1 MNCCLLSYW
10 PSQMNFQVKDLLT
23 LHPLRRE
30 DRHREAHLLTNRP
43 PPHRPQ
49 GFRPQENLRLANR
62 RPENHL
68 QASHRADTRQA
79 SHRAHH
85 RLEFRHREARPE
97 SPHLRNRRPE
107 VHHHVLS
114 RRSDESAWLGKE
126 GDEHKGKRQVRTD

>member
-10 PSQMNFQVKDLLT
+10 PFQMNFQVKDLLT
-23 LHPLRRE
+23 LHPLRQE
-30 DRHREAHLLTNRP
+30 DRHREARLLTNRP
-43 PPHRPQ
+43 RLHRPQ
-49 GFRPQENLRLANR
+49 AFRPQENLRLANHLL
-62 RPENHL
+62 ENHL
-68 QASHRADTRQA
+68 QASLRPDILQA
-79 SHRAHH
+79 SRRAHP
-85 RLEFRHREARPE
+85 RLEFRHREARPD